1 MHSMDDIGTCLIK
14 NPSMLTNYIAWNESV
29 IMLRIESA
37 ILRTDAQKMLHV
49 VLLQLL
55 PLFEGLEGGVSGIL
69 NM

>member
-1 MHSMDDIGTCLIK
+1 MDDIGTCLIK

-37 ILRTDAQKMLHV
+37 ILRTDAQKKMLHV